1 MRKYLKK
8 YLPSNWIIWIKTSL
22 HSFDI
27 WLLRI
32 FSKSSFS
39 SSLYY
44 AFISNKF
51 QREHQEMILGK
62 LTYERNLQENRQP
75 RYLLRRNIHRL
86 EKGLLMRPQ
95 KDIFGTDYI
104 VETVNAYD
112 KIIKFSSLPFNQNEE
127 LNWAHDVLVKYFS
140 NVGSQLEIE
149 SSKRK
154 FLEINKSQQLS
165 QECTRVPY
173 KKEDNEKSSVIFDD
187 FLVLTKQR
195 KSVRWF
201 LDKPVSR
208 EAIDKALLAA
218 SMSPSGCNRQ
228 PYEFRIFDSSEAVQE
243 IASLPGGAVGFKDNI
258 PAIAVIIGKF
268 EAFFDERD
276 RHLIYI
282 DSSLAS
288 MSFILALETLGLSS
302 CAINWPDNKDAEK
315 RISNKLALKPGE
327 RVIMLIAFG
336 YADPNRLVAY
346 AQKKNIDEL
355 RRYNFP

>member
-1 MRKYLKK
+1 MRKYLKE
-8 YLPSNWIIWIKTSL
+8 YLPSNWVVWIKSLL
-22 HSFDI
+22 HSFEI
-27 WLLRI
+27 LLLRI

-44 AFISNKF
+44 AFISSKF
-51 QREHQEMILGK
+51 QREHQGMILGK
-62 LTYERNLQENRQP
+62 LMYERSLQENNQP

-86 EKGLLMRPQ
+86 EKGLLMQPQ

-104 VETVNAYD
+104 VETVNAYE
-112 KIIKFSSLPFNQNEE
+112 KISNLSSLPYIQNEE

-140 NVGSQLEIE
+140 DVGSQLEIDH
-149 SSKRK
+149 SRRK
-154 FLEINKSQQLS
+154 FLEINKSQQVS
-165 QECTRVPY
+165 QEYIRVPY
-173 KKEDNEKSSVIFDD
+173 KKEVNENSIVHYDD

-208 EAIDKALLAA
+208 EKIDKALLAA

-228 PYEFRIFDSSEAVQE
+228 PYEFRIFDNAKSVQE

-282 DSSLAS
+282 DSSLAA

-302 CAINWPDNKDAEK
+302 CAINWPDIMDAEK
-315 RISNKLALKPGE
+315 RISDRLKLKPGE

-336 YADPNRLVAY
+336 YSDPDRLVAY
-346 AQKKNIDEL
+346 SQKKNVEEL
-355 RRYNFP
+355 RRYNF